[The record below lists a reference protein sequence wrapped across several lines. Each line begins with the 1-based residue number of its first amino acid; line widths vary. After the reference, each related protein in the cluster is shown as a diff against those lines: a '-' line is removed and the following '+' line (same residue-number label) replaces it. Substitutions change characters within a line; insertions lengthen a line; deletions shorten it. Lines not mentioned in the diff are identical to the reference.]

1 VRGVESVVDVAEDF
15 CPVVLACRDEM
26 EATHR
31 LPARVAA
38 ELASAGLMR
47 MGVAASLGGPEIH
60 PVQMLD
66 VIDRLAVVNPSA
78 AWCVMI
84 SCTTTLASGWMEHSS
99 AAEVFGDPVGVWA
112 GTVAPTATA
121 TPTDAGLMLEGR
133 WSFGSG
139 CQNATWMGGGAL
151 QPDGQHVLCFVPAAD
166 FEIIEN
172 WDVMGL
178 RGTGSHDWA
187 VAGADVPAQRWA
199 NVFSARPVAN
209 APLYRMGLFG
219 PLAAGIAMV
228 GVGAATASVAA
239 LVELAGA
246 KTPTFQSRP
255 LAQRPTV
262 QAEVSRA
269 ATSLDAARG
278 LLRAAVDASFAQAAR
293 GDTPTVSHR
302 AAIRRAATHAAE
314 TSANVAAAMFR
325 LAGGTAIRNDA
336 PFARLLCDTQT
347 VTQHLMVGPAT
358 WEVTG
363 QQLLGLP
370 ADRPDL

>member
-1 VRGVESVVDVAEDF
+1 MESVVDLAEDF
-15 CPVVLACRDEM
+15 RPLVLACRDEM
-26 EATHR
+26 EATGR
-31 LPARVAA
+31 LPARVAT

-47 MGVAASLGGPEIH
+47 MGVSASLGGPEVH
-60 PVQMLD
+60 PVEMLD
-66 VIDRLAVVNPSA
+66 AIDRLATVNPSA

-84 SCTTTLASGWMEHSS
+84 SCTTTLASGWMEHDS
-99 AAEVFGDPVGVWA
+99 AIEVFGDPSGMWA

-121 TPTDAGLMLEGR
+121 TPTDSGLMLEGR

-166 FEIIEN
+166 VAIIEN
-172 WDVMGL
+172 WDVVGL

-187 VAGADVPAQRWA
+187 VAGVEVPAQRWA
-199 NVFSARPVAN
+199 RVFSALPVADR
-209 APLYRMGLFG
+209 PLYRMGLFG

-228 GVGAATASVAA
+228 GLGAATASVDA

-255 LAQRPTV
+255 LAQRSAV

-269 ATSLDAARG
+269 ATALEAARG
-278 LLRAAVDASFAQAAR
+278 LLRAAVQASFVKAAC
-293 GDTPTVSHR
+293 GDTPTVAHR

-314 TSANVAAAMFR
+314 TSATVAAAMFR

-370 ADRPDL
+370 TDRPDL